1 KWLGALRREDA
12 GIYADLMCGFRR
24 GEVGALLDPELAL
37 ESFSATERFEAAFRA
52 LPRGDGVQRGL
63 LAEFQT
69 TLCHEMLAKVDRMS
83 MAFGLEVRLPYL
95 DDEVLATA
103 LALPSKHKVG
113 ARLGKRA
120 LRAALAPLLPAEV
133 FQRPKRGFSVPLGEW
148 FRGPLRE
155 LAEDALLS
163 LGRRG
168 FLREAAVRS
177 VLERH
182 LRGPY
187 DRGDQVYALVALE
200 TWCRTYLD
208 RTEVD
213 RSPLS

>member
-1 KWLGALRREDA
+1 
-12 GIYADLMCGFRR
+12 M
-24 GEVGALLDPELAL
+24 P
-37 ESFSATERFEAAFRA
+37 FS
-52 LPRGDGVQRGL
+52 
-63 LAEFQT
+63 
-69 TLCHEMLAKVDRMS
+69 
-83 MAFGLEVRLPYL
+83 VRV
-95 DDEVLATA
+95 VLAVYRPDPDHFETQIRSLAAQTHPPDLLQTQESLHTA
-103 LALPSKHKVG
+103 SSHLTAPGPQLLN
-113 ARLGKRA
+113 AWL
-120 LRAALAPLLPAEV
+120 LAPLLPAEV